1 MDSKAK
7 LGTMTAEEF
16 DREFTWSTNEA
27 AKTIAKKARQD
38 LLKELR
44 GEVEGMKDEW
54 ETEPPE
60 AGLEN
65 DKDGSEMYKCGTF
78 DSLNR
83 VIKLLEKYEEL

>member
-1 MDSKAK
+1 MDWSKQILADPNPK
-7 LGTMTAEEF
+7 
-16 DREFTWSTNEA
+16 SINEVVNNA
-27 AKTIAKKARQD
+27 LNSQRQD
-38 LLKELR
+38 LLKVLR
-44 GEVEGMKDEW
+44 GEVEKLKGEW

-83 VIKLLEKYEEL
+83 VIKLLEKYA